1 MSSRNDFGH
10 DDSTV
15 NIIVLLIVITT
26 TTIIT
31 TTARLLLLLILE
43 LSTSPHDCTIRHEI
57 GYRIFMRSRARQ
69 HGGG

>member
-15 NIIVLLIVITT
+15 NIIVLLIV
-26 TTIIT
+26 IT

-57 GYRIFMRSRARQ
+57 GYRIFMRRRARQ